1 MTPIGMILEQIWH
14 ALPSGTSDKPLVNRV
29 WRQLNYEY
37 FELCRK
43 VSWQGLRVGTPLSLD
58 FTGADSTGLWLP
70 SDLFGIDLA
79 WDADNEVRFWEKE
92 KHAAQLTEE
101 VGYRFYRY
109 FPSRSDLHAGTDLIV
124 QKGGSSFTS
133 ASLTAAGTEVDGEYV
148 TFDDEPGW
156 YEISSDTTPFTFT
169 PTYYGDNKTSKNFAV
184 RPWQSTQKVCI
195 VDPAEDLLYDR
206 TLSVYYWRA
215 PVALYRE
222 SDMVLLPSAEI
233 LKLRTLRA
241 IPETRDRAGVSKSML
256 EEAMDDAV
264 RSNPRFPEELVA
276 RGRHGH
282 SLTAMESNPYGDR

>member
-1 MTPIGMILEQIWH
+1 MIPTGMILEQIWH
-14 ALPSGTSDKPLVNRV
+14 ALPGGTSNKDLVRRV

-58 FTGADSTGLWLP
+58 YTGADSTGLWLP
-70 SDLFGIDLA
+70 SDLFGIDLV
-79 WDADNEVRFWEKE
+79 WDSDNDQRFFEKE
-92 KHAAQLTEE
+92 QAPAQLTEE

-109 FPSRSDLHAGTDLIV
+109 FPSRSDLFSGTDLIV

-133 ASLTAAGTEVDGEYV
+133 ASLTAAGTAVDGEYV

-169 PTYYGDNKTSKNFAV
+169 PTYYGDNKTNKTFSV
-184 RPWQSTQKVCI
+184 RPWQSTQKMCL

-206 TLSVYYWRA
+206 TVSVYYWRA

-222 SDMVLLPSAEI
+222 SDMILLPSAEI
-233 LKLRTLRA
+233 LKLRTMRA
-241 IPETRDRAGVSKSML
+241 IHQTKGNASVSKGML
-256 EEAMDDAV
+256 DEAMDDAI

-276 RGRHGH
+276 RGRHGK
-282 SLTAMESNPYGDR
+282 SLTEMADNPYGDR